1 MGGGR
6 EGEVTDAAA
15 HERLLGKEPAPQRLV
30 DSFPVFDLR
39 GGEERRRGGRE
50 GGRALGFVVEKEVV
64 DEEGGTLG
72 VEGIELESDH
82 SLIISIYMQR
92 SQKQKNR
99 PRGRRTRDPL
109 GK

>member
-1 MGGGR
+1 
-6 EGEVTDAAA
+6 
-15 HERLLGKEPAPQRLV
+15 
-30 DSFPVFDLR
+30 LR

-50 GGRALGFVVEKEVV
+50 GGRAGFARFVVEKEVV

-82 SLIISIYMQR
+82 SLIISVYMQR
-92 SQKQKNR
+92 SQKQKHG

-109 GK
+109 GKE